1 MSGHLLKLF
10 SGADNET
17 LDIGRVSWASC
28 HMGVNLAALGLFV
41 TGHPPSLID
50 FAAAHAT
57 VVGAHG
63 VALFAKQQTEPK

>member
-1 MSGHLLKLF
+1 MSHWLRLF
-10 SGADNET
+10 SGADNQS
-17 LDIGRVSWASC
+17 LDVGRISWASC
-28 HMGVNLAALGLFV
+28 HMGVNIVAGGLFFI
-41 TGHPPSLID
+41 GHSPSLLD